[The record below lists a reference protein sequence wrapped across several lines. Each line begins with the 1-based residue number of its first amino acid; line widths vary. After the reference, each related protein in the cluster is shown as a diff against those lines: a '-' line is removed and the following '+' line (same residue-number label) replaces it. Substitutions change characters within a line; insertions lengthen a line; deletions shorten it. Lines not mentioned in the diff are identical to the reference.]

1 MYKIVAKVFSR
12 RLKKVMPTI
21 IDKRQTAFVE
31 GRHMLHSVLIAN
43 EVVDEEKGQNKSCLV
58 FKVDYKKAYESIC
71 WEFLLYMMRRV
82 GFCPKWITWI
92 KGCLKSASI
101 SILVNNGSQQL
112 SSFLRE
118 VSGKGTH

>member
-71 WEFLLYMMRRV
+71 WEFLLYMYNLELV
-82 GFCPKWITWI
+82 LFDYCTTLFCCSLI
-92 KGCLKSASI
+92 
-101 SILVNNGSQQL
+101 
-112 SSFLRE
+112 
-118 VSGKGTH
+118 